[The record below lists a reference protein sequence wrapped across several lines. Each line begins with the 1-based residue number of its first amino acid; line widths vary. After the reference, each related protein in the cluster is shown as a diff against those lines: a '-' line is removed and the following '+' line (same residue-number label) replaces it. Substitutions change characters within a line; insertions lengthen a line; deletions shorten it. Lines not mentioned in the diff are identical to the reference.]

1 MNIDLEICPSANRA
15 DVVIVDPNHS
25 PHSSSDNNTIIDEL
39 TDHEMRK
46 KLKNHINKKTD
57 KITEKLQ
64 YVSLKFDIVK
74 NKFNSYSL
82 TILVVSAMIT
92 LSDALKLLILQFIGK
107 NNLNI
112 DPNTIDFV
120 LNILSLIMGT
130 YMTVIASIIR
140 FQNYREKMEKLKE
153 MQDKLIH
160 IKALYN
166 RELAVLRLNK
176 NEEKTLVEDVQD
188 KLTEYDSII
197 DEVNIISEITN
208 EEMIVFSKKISD
220 FKLQITTIKNNEN
233 TRLREILSP

>member
-25 PHSSSDNNTIIDEL
+25 PHSSSGDNTIIDEL

-46 KLKNHINKKTD
+46 RLKNHIIKKTD
-57 KITEKLQ
+57 KISDKLQ
-64 YVSLKFDIVK
+64 YVSIKFDIVK

-92 LSDALKLLILQFIGK
+92 LSDALKLLILQFVGK

-120 LNILSLIMGT
+120 LNILSLMMGT

-160 IKALYN
+160 VKALYN

-188 KLTEYDSII
+188 KLSEYDSIV

-208 EEMIVFSKKISD
+208 EEMIIFSKKISD
-220 FKLQITTIKNNEN
+220 FKLQITTIKNDEN

>member
-1 MNIDLEICPSANRA
+1 MNIGIDANNNRA

-92 LSDALKLLILQFIGK
+92 LSDALKLLIIQFIGK
-107 NNLNI
+107 NSLNI

-120 LNILSLIMGT
+120 LNILSLMMGT